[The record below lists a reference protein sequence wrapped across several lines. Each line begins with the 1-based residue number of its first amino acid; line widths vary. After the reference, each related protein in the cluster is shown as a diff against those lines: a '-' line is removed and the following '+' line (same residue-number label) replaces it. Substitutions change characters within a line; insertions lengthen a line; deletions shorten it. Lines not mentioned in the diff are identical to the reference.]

1 MIALLN
7 VCHVAANVSHNA
19 RAFVTQDHRTFGGGV
34 MHLVKLRMAHSA
46 RKQLYDY
53 LIGLWVRQVEFIDA
67 IPKVASGKILRRE
80 LRDRERNAREN
91 AGS

>member
-1 MIALLN
+1 MIALLD

-19 RAFVTQDHRTFGGGV
+19 RAFVTQDHRAVGGGV

-53 LIGLWVRQVEFIDA
+53 LIGLWVRQVELID
-67 IPKVASGKILRRE
+67 
-80 LRDRERNAREN
+80 D
-91 AGS
+91 